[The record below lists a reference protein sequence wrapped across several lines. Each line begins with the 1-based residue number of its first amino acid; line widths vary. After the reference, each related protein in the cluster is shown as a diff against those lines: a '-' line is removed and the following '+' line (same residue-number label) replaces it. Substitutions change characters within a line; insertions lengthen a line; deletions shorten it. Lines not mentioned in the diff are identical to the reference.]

1 LTTGINEVQKIKVQ
15 EKKPEKYE
23 MPKDD
28 ESEEYEDKIDES
40 I

>member
-1 LTTGINEVQKIKVQ
+1 MTTGINEVQKIKVQ
-15 EKKPEKYE
+15 EKKHEKYE

-28 ESEEYEDKIDES
+28 ESAEYEDRIDES